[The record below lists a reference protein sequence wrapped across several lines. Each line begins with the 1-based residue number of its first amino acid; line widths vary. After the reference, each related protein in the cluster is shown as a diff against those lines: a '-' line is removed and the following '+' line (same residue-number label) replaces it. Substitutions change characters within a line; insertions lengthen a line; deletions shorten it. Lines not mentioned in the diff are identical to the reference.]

1 MITLIV
7 NGEPCDVTNDTIHLN
22 KEFTN
27 DELEILEASYSYSF
41 TLPFSLNNKRIFG
54 WTETFDVGGK
64 FDRIYRAQ
72 LYSNETLILDGN
84 LLLNE
89 INEEGYDVNI
99 YKKEQVALKDIIGDL
114 KLNEIKP
121 HYKGLNKY
129 EDINSINDYVLN
141 YSYGA
146 KTPTS
151 TDSYLKMQYDNH
163 ICFPYVLYSYPYNNY
178 NNSLLIDDKKLQYLG
193 YDEHTFTMDNLFPA
207 FNVTSVLKDIF
218 ETRGL
223 KVQGN
228 IFNNKAFTDIYQ
240 SFGNVSY
247 EDFISKKNTPYF
259 LEYNCSYSSVKA
271 NKISNTLVMTNIFES
286 ELCGFDAPLISDN
299 STVNV
304 VSNEYDMLSKGT
316 SGYSVT
322 IPKSGWYQIHCDG
335 NFSYTSHEHGYILKQ
350 DGRTN
355 IVGTLS
361 SRGNGT
367 LRHHPFEFQ
376 IKKGRAMS
384 NTQMYGLITSVP
396 SVPIDYSSGN
406 TVFCEKVRDKIGAS
420 YVKFVDRLPQNNKTM
435 MIKNYS
441 GYDTSDFICGARFG
455 RTNNAYNERV
465 KFHMDN
471 DYDHSYGDNVQDGHT
486 VHCCLPKQ
494 GCPIKGGD
502 LIKLYEFNVG
512 SYNGE
517 KTGTTYCY
525 DYDSAQAMVHQDS
538 YSNVDEYMMAFK
550 NGTTLST
557 SIDSTSAISYK
568 GQKNNSAYSNGIAG
582 GRFEVNTCVWLEE
595 GELINSELLLPA
607 YWTAKNYK
615 DWEDKWDKGVVDTT
629 CKYNF
634 SIGFVT
640 DVKDWIPNDAEP
652 IPNVTEITKNRTTN
666 VNELLPSDSANDYL
680 ENFLQTFNLKIK
692 KVADDTYSIDYSNL
706 YTSNGKIFKL
716 DNFANHQDAIF
727 TRLEIPSTLS
737 MKFTIDKKEQGYNDD
752 RSDWLMSDSK
762 IFVPQYY
769 DGSKT
774 YRNPSNTTE
783 DELAYESKY
792 SYNWYT
798 EILALKVHENG
809 KRIYAPII
817 MKKDVYDLNDY
828 KAVAKK
834 GYATDLNS
842 RLFYIK
848 NDKTMDESYIEFEF
862 NEYKQKCRLLLCS
875 PFKTLGGM
883 FSNKVFYLDYNDYN
897 KPFNRYYTNIQSKCY
912 NNINTSTNYQID
924 LDMILP
930 NNTFAE
936 MNASSYVSFNDGIY
950 RLISIEGHDTNEKNP
965 STVSFKNI

>member
-1 MITLIV
+1 MILLYV
-7 NGEPCDVTNDTIHLN
+7 NGEKVDVGNDNINLN
-22 KEFTN
+22 KEFSN

-54 WTETFDVGGK
+54 WSETFDVGGK
-64 FDRIYRAQ
+64 FDRIFKAE

-99 YKKEQVALKDIIGDL
+99 YKPEQVAVKDILGDL
-114 KLNEIKP
+114 QLNEIEP
-121 HYKGLNKY
+121 HYKGINKY
-129 EDINSINDYVLN
+129 QDINTINDYVLN

-146 KTPTS
+146 KLPSS
-151 TDSYLKMQYDNH
+151 TDDYLKLQYDNH
-163 ICFPYVLYSYPYNNY
+163 ICFPYALYSYPYNKV
-178 NNSLLIDDKKLQYLG
+178 DDANVTDEKHNQYLG
-193 YDEHTFTMDNLFPA
+193 IDDNAFDMNNIFPA

-218 ETRGL
+218 KTRGL
-223 KVQGN
+223 KLQGN
-228 IFNNKAFTDIYQ
+228 IFSNKAFTDLYQ
-240 SFGNVSY
+240 TFGKVEY
-247 EDFISKKNTPYF
+247 GDYLKKKNSPYYV
-259 LEYNCSYSSVKA
+259 EYQCGYSTVKA

-286 ELCGFDAPLISDN
+286 ELCGFDAPLLSDN
-299 STVNV
+299 SDVAII
-304 VSNEYDMLSKGT
+304 SNDYNMMKRGT

-322 IPKSGWYQIHCDG
+322 VPKSGWYQIHCNG
-335 NFSYTSHEHGYILKQ
+335 NFSYASHEHGYILKQ

-355 IVGTLS
+355 VVGTLS

-406 TVFCEKVRDKIGAS
+406 TVFCEKVKDKIGAS

-435 MIKNYS
+435 VIKNYS

-471 DYDHSYGDNVQDGHT
+471 DYDHSYGDCVQDAHT

-525 DYDSAQAMVHQDS
+525 DYESAQAMVHQDS
-538 YSNVDEYMMAFK
+538 YSNVDAYMMAFN

-615 DWEDKWDKGVVDTT
+615 DWSDKWDKGVVDTF
-629 CKYNF
+629 CKYTF
-634 SIGFVT
+634 SMGFIN
-640 DVKDWIPNDAEP
+640 DEEDWSPNDDEG
-652 IPNVTEITKNRTTN
+652 IPDVQQMNANRITNA
-666 VNELLPSDSANDYL
+666 NELLPNDSVNEYL
-680 ENFLQTFNLKIK
+680 ENFLKTFNLKIK

-706 YTSNGKIFKL
+706 YTANGKIFKL
-716 DNFANHQDAIF
+716 DEYANHQDAIYS
-727 TRLEIPSTLS
+727 RLDIPSTIS
-737 MKFTIDKKEQGYNDD
+737 MKFTIDKKEHGYNDE
-752 RSDWLMSDSK
+752 RNDWLSDGRLYY
-762 IFVPQYY
+762 VPQYY

-774 YRNPSNTTE
+774 YRNPSNTT
-783 DELAYESKY
+783 DEELKYETKY

-798 EILALKVHENG
+798 EILALDAEYKG
-809 KRIYAPII
+809 KRVFAPII
-817 MKKDVYDLNDY
+817 MKQEVYDLNDLR
-828 KAVAKK
+828 AVRKK
-834 GYATDLNS
+834 GYATNLNT

-848 NDKTMDESYIEFEF
+848 NDGLMNESYIEFEY
-862 NEYKQKCRLLLCS
+862 NENKNKCRLLLCS
-875 PFKTLGGM
+875 PFKTLGGI
-883 FSNKVFYLDYNDYN
+883 FSNKLFYIDYNSYN
-897 KPFNRYYTNIQSKCY
+897 KPYTRHYNNIQTKYY
-912 NNINTSTNYQID
+912 NNINTSTSYQID

-930 NNTFAE
+930 NHTFAE
-936 MNASSYVSFNDGIY
+936 INSSSYVSFNDGIY
-950 RLISIEGHDTNEKNP
+950 KMVGIEGHDTDEKNP
-965 STVSFKNI
+965 STISFKTI